1 MVDFPLRGQRQVMHH
16 TGPLN
21 CFIYRIYTVYNFRIM
36 VLIFPEHIFTP
47 VHMVLKSTDR
57 QKTDHMELYL
67 KPLRLRWD
75 LFILYFILGP
85 LETPFVFNYREIY
98 LSFTAFLTSSSRV
111 FFFASTITH
120 THHMQQISQTHTR
133 HTMPCTI
140 CSTAHV
146 SLIHSPIHCLQ
157 GCCVKDKYD
166 PGLAIDLWSVCSV
179 NTVSESQHAAQLK
192 KGAARVSY

>member
-111 FFFASTITH
+111 FFFCQYHHTHSSYVADITNTH
-120 THHMQQISQTHTR
+120 TPHNALYYLQHRSCESH
-133 HTMPCTI
+133 
-140 CSTAHV
+140 
-146 SLIHSPIHCLQ
+146 SLSDPLPIGMLC
-157 GCCVKDKYD
+157 K
-166 PGLAIDLWSVCSV
+166 
-179 NTVSESQHAAQLK
+179 
-192 KGAARVSY
+192 R